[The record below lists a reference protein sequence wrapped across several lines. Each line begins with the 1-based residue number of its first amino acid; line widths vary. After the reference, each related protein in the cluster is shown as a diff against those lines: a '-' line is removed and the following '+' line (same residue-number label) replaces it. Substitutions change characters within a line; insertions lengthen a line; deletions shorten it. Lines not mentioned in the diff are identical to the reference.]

1 MSDIITFQY
10 MVYGSLVIAYL
21 ATAIGF
27 TFLNDIGQMV
37 IQAPRDFYITAFKWR
52 KELMYFSIVVFLFA
66 LTANYITP
74 VMSGMAVSINL
85 VLFIPFFI
93 SAFLL
98 VKIMFPPKNTG
109 ANFVSI
115 TEANQHIKDD
125 DTVWAVEINGD
136 AHAYPHQWLAQPHI
150 IGDEVGGE
158 EIVMTFCDLSHLG
171 SAYNP
176 YINDQK
182 VELHTFTQIQCNL
195 ILYDR
200 KTDELI
206 QQIHGAT
213 EGTGKQMQR
222 YPTQVMPYASFKKLY
237 PDGLVL
243 HNPPV
248 GIKDRIVLWALLIVD
263 AIQHDRDKPP
273 AFPTIDLED
282 PGLKQLHPKDLIWA
296 VNIADEQVAYTFDYF
311 EQNNWIINTQVGG
324 KDIVLVYYPEYR
336 TVSGFERNINGQL
349 VTITD
354 MAQIDVHGNTEH
366 GKLIRIPVASEVF
379 WMVWYTYYPDT
390 ELKK

>member
-1 MSDIITFQY
+1 
-10 MVYGSLVIAYL
+10 MVYGSLAIAYL

-37 IQAPRDFYITAFKWR
+37 IQAPRDAYLKAFKWR
-52 KELMYFSIVVFLFA
+52 NEIKYVSLFAFLFA
-66 LTANYITP
+66 LIVNYITP
-74 VMSGMAVSINL
+74 VLGWIGISINL

-98 VKIMFPPKNTG
+98 VKIMFPPKQFD
-109 ANFVSI
+109 ANFISI
-115 TEANQHIKDD
+115 TEADQHIKDD
-125 DTVWAVEINGD
+125 DTVWVVEINGD
-136 AHAYPHQWLAQPHI
+136 ARAYPHQWLAAPHV
-150 IGDEVGGE
+150 IGDNVGGE

-171 SAYNP
+171 SAYKP

-182 VELHTFTQIQCNL
+182 VELHTFTQIHCNL

-200 KTDELI
+200 KTDELV
-206 QQIHGAT
+206 QQIYGAS
-213 EGTGKQMQR
+213 EDTGKQMQP
-222 YPTQVMPYASFKKLY
+222 YPTQVMSYASYKSIY
-237 PDGLVL
+237 PDGRVL

-248 GIKDRIVLWALLIVD
+248 SIKDKIVLKALLTVD

-273 AFPTIDLED
+273 AFPTINLED
-282 PGLKQLHPKDLIWA
+282 PAIKQLHPKDLVWT
-296 VNIADEQVAYTFDYF
+296 VNITDVQVAYTLDYF
-311 EQNNWIINTQVGG
+311 ERNNWVINTQVGG

-336 TVSGFERNINGQL
+336 TVSGFERNINGQV

-354 MAQIDVHGNTEH
+354 LAEIDVHGNTEH

-379 WMVWYTYYPDT
+379 WMVWQTYYPNT